1 MQMPLEKAGNYSVR
15 PETGSVAEWIARAQA
30 SLALAK
36 VVVAGVAIEDLCYQA
51 QQAAEKALKAVY
63 LSRQASFSYI
73 HNIDTLLLG
82 LEAIGFEIPES
93 VDVAGELTRY
103 AVETRYPGAFEPLTQ
118 EDLARAIALA
128 ESVLAWARAQVGMP
142 DPGDSA

>member
-1 MQMPLEKAGNYSVR
+1 MR
-15 PETGSVAEWIARAQA
+15 PEPGSVAEWVARAEA
-30 SLALAK
+30 NLALAR
-36 VVVAGVAIEDLCYQA
+36 VQSQGVALEDLCYQA

-63 LSRQASFSYI
+63 ISRQTSFAYI

-103 AVETRYPGAFEPLTQ
+103 AVETRYPGGFEPLTRG
-118 EDLARAIALA
+118 DHARALELA
-128 ESVLAWARAQVGMP
+128 EAVLAWAKVQCGL
-142 DPGDSA
+142 GDQGPRS

>member
-1 MQMPLEKAGNYSVR
+1 MTADWVSR
-15 PETGSVAEWIARAQA
+15 AEA

-36 VVVAGVAIEDLCYQA
+36 VVAKGVVIEDLCYQA

-63 LSRQASFSYI
+63 ISRQAPFVYI

-93 VDVAGELTRY
+93 VDAAGELTRY
-103 AVETRYPGAFEPLTQ
+103 AVETRYPGGFEPLTP
-118 EDLARAIALA
+118 EDLARAIGLA
-128 ESVLAWARAQVGMP
+128 ESVLVWARAQVGMP
-142 DPGDSA
+142 DSEKPA

>member
-1 MQMPLEKAGNYSVR
+1 MTADWVSR
-15 PETGSVAEWIARAQA
+15 AEA

-36 VVVAGVAIEDLCYQA
+36 VVAKGVVIEDLCYQA

-63 LSRQASFSYI
+63 ISRQAPFVYI

-93 VDVAGELTRY
+93 VDAAGELTRY
-103 AVETRYPGAFEPLTQ
+103 AVETRYPGGFEPLTP
-118 EDLARAIALA
+118 EDLARAIGLA
-128 ESVLAWARAQVGMP
+128 ESVLVWARTQVGMP
-142 DPGDSA
+142 DSGRPA

>member
-1 MQMPLEKAGNYSVR
+1 MTADWVSR
-15 PETGSVAEWIARAQA
+15 AEA

-36 VVVAGVAIEDLCYQA
+36 VVAKGVAIEDLCYQA

-63 LSRQASFSYI
+63 ISRQAPFVYI

-93 VDVAGELTRY
+93 VDAAGELTRY
-103 AVETRYPGAFEPLTQ
+103 AVETRYPGGFEPLTP
-118 EDLARAIALA
+118 EDLARAIRLA
-128 ESVLAWARAQVGMP
+128 ESVLVWARAQVGMA
-142 DPGDSA
+142 DSEKPA

>member
-1 MQMPLEKAGNYSVR
+1 MR
-15 PETGSVAEWIARAQA
+15 RETGSVAEWIARAEA

-36 VVVAGVAIEDLCYQA
+36 VVAEGVVFEDLCYQT

-63 LSRQASFSYI
+63 LSRHAPFSYI

-93 VDVAGELTRY
+93 VDAAGELTRY
-103 AVETRYPGAFEPLTQ
+103 AVETRYPGGFEPITE
-118 EDLARAIALA
+118 EDHVRAVGQA
-128 ESVLAWARAQVGMP
+128 EVVLAWARAQVGATGSGP
-142 DPGDSA
+142 SA

>member
-1 MQMPLEKAGNYSVR
+1 MAGSYSVR
-15 PETGSVAEWIARAQA
+15 PETGSAAEWIARAEA

-36 VVVAGVAIEDLCYQA
+36 VVAEGVVFEDLCYQA
-51 QQAAEKALKAVY
+51 QQAAEKALKSVY
-63 LSRQASFSYI
+63 LSRQAPFSYI

-103 AVETRYPGAFEPLTQ
+103 AVETRYPGGFEPLTQ
-118 EDLARAIALA
+118 SDHARAIGLA
-128 ESVLAWARAQVGMP
+128 ESVLAWARAQVGTA
-142 DPGDSA
+142 DPGPSV

>member
-1 MQMPLEKAGNYSVR
+1 MTADWVSR
-15 PETGSVAEWIARAQA
+15 AEA

-36 VVVAGVAIEDLCYQA
+36 VVAKGVVIEDLCYQA

-63 LSRQASFSYI
+63 ISRQAPFVYI

-93 VDVAGELTRY
+93 VDAAGELTRY
-103 AVETRYPGAFEPLTQ
+103 AVETRYPGGFEPLTP
-118 EDLARAIALA
+118 EDLARAIGLA
-128 ESVLAWARAQVGMP
+128 ESVLVWARAQVGMA
-142 DPGDSA
+142 DSGKPA